1 MTPTH
6 PIAPETLRQ
15 RVRELPA
22 LPEAVR
28 RVQATLQDEDARAD
42 DCAVHIARDQA
53 LAAKTLRLANS
64 AFYGVPGR
72 VSSIQDAV
80 QVLGLRTLSTL
91 LQAAALTGG
100 LGGSACKA
108 FQAGEFWRNSIGTAI
123 CARTLASEL
132 WLDPNVAFTA
142 GLLHDIGR
150 LALATHFPE
159 QFGAALALQQRE
171 KLPPLQ
177 AERRV
182 MGTDH
187 AQVGALVAAHWHYPA
202 DIAQA
207 IAQHHEPAPRKA
219 GGPTVIEVVHV
230 ADAIA
235 HAVAA
240 SAGPNDKLPPLS
252 PPSWERLGLGGEKY
266 LGVIDQTKAG
276 VESLCQALGV

>member
-1 MTPTH
+1 MTLTH
-6 PIAPETLRQ
+6 HIAPETLRQ

-22 LPEAVR
+22 QPEAVR

-42 DCAVHIARDQA
+42 DCAAHIARDQA

-72 VSSIQDAV
+72 VSSIEDAV

-91 LQAAALTGG
+91 LQAAALTSG
-100 LGGSACKA
+100 LGGTACKA

-123 CARTLASEL
+123 CARALASEL
-132 WLDPNVAFTA
+132 RLDPNLAFTA

-159 QFGAALALQQRE
+159 QFAATLALQRRD

-177 AERRV
+177 AERQV

-187 AQVGALVAAHWHYPA
+187 AQVGALVAAHWNYPA

-207 IAQHHEPAPRKA
+207 IAQHHEPVPRKTP
-219 GGPTVIEVVHV
+219 GITVIEVVYV

-235 HAVAA
+235 HAVA
-240 SAGPNDKLPPLS
+240 SAGPDDKLPPLA
-252 PPSWERLGLGGEKY
+252 PPCWERLGLASEHY
-266 LGVIDQTKAG
+266 LGAVEQTRAG

>member
-1 MTPTH
+1 MTTTLH
-6 PIAPETLRQ
+6 IAPETLRQ

-22 LPEAVR
+22 MPEAVR

-42 DCAVHIARDQA
+42 DCAEHIARDQA

-72 VSSIQDAV
+72 VATIQDAV

-100 LGGSACKA
+100 LGRSVSKA

-123 CARTLASEL
+123 CARALASEL
-132 WLDPNVAFTA
+132 RLDPNVAFTA

-150 LALATHFPE
+150 LALATHFPD
-159 QFGAALALQQRE
+159 QFNAALALQLRE

-177 AERRV
+177 AERQV
-182 MGTDH
+182 MGADH

-207 IAQHHEPAPRKA
+207 IAQHHGPEPRKA
-219 GGPTVIEVVHV
+219 PGITVIDAVHV
-230 ADAIA
+230 ADAIS

-240 SAGPNDKLPPLS
+240 TKDDKLPPLA
-252 PPSWERLGLGGEKY
+252 PPAWERLGLGGEQY
-266 LGVIDQTKAG
+266 LGVVAQTRAG